1 MEVRKHF
8 NSVFKESKYGWKLSK
23 ETYMPTLT
31 DSAKSLFSDKELK
44 KYIRDCM
51 LNYDLNMEFFKKLNQ
66 DEFNVTVTKFISNY
80 KEFVQLENLDE
91 TKNKSGYYIM
101 VLDEYKQLYIGT
113 GQNIYK
119 RLRRHLSE
127 NQEYGNL
134 LWGDVF
140 NSKLSINSFRP
151 FDTTRIYVYYTEKI
165 YMFEDEYINYFDDKF
180 VLNRTTGGFQEMGLI
195 GVVEG
200 AKLRHLLNI

>member
-1 MEVRKHF
+1 M
-8 NSVFKESKYGWKLSK
+8 
-23 ETYMPTLT
+23 
-31 DSAKSLFSDKELK
+31 
-44 KYIRDCM
+44 
-51 LNYDLNMEFFKKLNQ
+51 
-66 DEFNVTVTKFISNY
+66 TKFLNNY

-101 VLDEYKQLYIGT
+101 ILDEYKQLYIGT

-127 NQEYGNL
+127 NQEYCNL

-180 VLNRTTGGFQEMGLI
+180 VLNRTTGGFQEMGLR

-200 AKLRHLLNI
+200 AKLRNLLNI